1 MIISV
6 EKLKQ
11 FITTDKA
18 EGELEALLQALE
30 LSIRKYTNNNFQK
43 IGFRAC
49 CDATDGVFIAKG
61 AIPLREGETVQIS
74 GSVLNDGIYT
84 IATVDNGTFTVQGD
98 VWNDTN
104 MLVTKVEYPAD
115 VVMGVVEIMRWK
127 LKNEAENSNDTS
139 KMRVQSETLS
149 RHSVT
154 YATDAT
160 ESDIDADF
168 GVPKKY
174 LAFLKM
180 YKKARF

>member
-1 MIISV
+1 MIISAAY
-6 EKLKQ
+6 LKK
-11 FITTDKA
+11 FIETDIA
-18 EGELEALLQALE
+18 EEVLEARLQALE
-30 LSIRKYTNNNFQK
+30 LLIRKYTNNNFQK

-49 CDATDGVFIAKG
+49 CDATDGVLTSKG
-61 AIPLREGETVQIS
+61 TIPFREGETVQIS

-84 IATVDNGTFTVQGD
+84 VATVSGNTFTVNKE

-104 MLVTKVEYPAD
+104 MLVTKVEYSTD
-115 VVMGVVEIMRWK
+115 IIMGVVDIMRWK

-139 KMRVQSETLS
+139 KMRIQSESLS

-160 ESDIDADF
+160 ESDIDAEF